1 MKKVLGLIAVLVLGA
16 AFAQNTDSVDHEVS
30 IEIPSMIEIQFVDS
44 LGAVVANPTIQF
56 DYQADITGYLA
67 AVNGGTGV
75 LAPTSTADFANI
87 QVRSNYDT
95 WNVTV
100 TAVEKAGT
108 SLVGSGL
115 ALADIAVDNGVVGA
129 GNISFA
135 MGSGVAV
142 TSGTRTLSGGSLVFE
157 DLGISSADY
166 SLAVDG
172 DEDPG
177 LYEITVTYTVTG
189 I

>member
-1 MKKVLGLIAVLVLGA
+1 MKKVLSFLVVLVLGA

-30 IEIPSMIEIQFVDS
+30 IEIPSMIEIQFVN
-44 LGAVVANPTIQF
+44 GANVVANPTIQF
-56 DYQADITGYLA
+56 DYQTNIGAYLT
-67 AVNGGTGV
+67 AVNSSPTGGS
-75 LAPTSTADFANI
+75 LAPTSIGDFTNI

-115 ALADIAVDNGVVGA
+115 ALTDSTVDNLNG
-129 GNISFA
+129 ISFA
-135 MGSGVAV
+135 MGSGVPV
-142 TSGTRTLSGGSLVFE
+142 TGGGRTLDANSNLVFE
-157 DLGISSADY
+157 DLGISSANY
-166 SLAVDG
+166 SLNVNG

-189 I
+189 L

>member
-1 MKKVLGLIAVLVLGA
+1 MKKVLSLLVVVAAVFSSA
-16 AFAQNTDSVDHEVS
+16 ALAQNTDSVDHEVS

-44 LGAVVANPTIQF
+44 ADAVVTNPTIEF
-56 DYQADITGYLA
+56 DYQGDVAGYLS
-67 AVNGGTGV
+67 AVTGSGL
-75 LAPTSTADFANI
+75 LAPTSTGDFANI

-108 SLVGSGL
+108 TLTGSGL
-115 ALADIAVDNGVVGA
+115 ALADISVDNGSGLA
-129 GNISFA
+129 FA
-135 MGSGVAV
+135 MGTNVAV
-142 TSGTRTLSGGSLVFE
+142 TSGTRTLVAGDLVFQ
-157 DLGISSADY
+157 DLDISSADY